1 MVVYSVNF
9 NKMKKTKTDNGKNG
23 GELKGVYHDSPS
35 GGIPATIEDSGRG
48 ILVESDEVIINRR
61 SAQCTDCTHVFDGK
75 RMTNKEILSAINTEK
90 GGVPIYESGGNVM
103 QEGGTV
109 SSIEQKIKAFETLL
123 GVVKDAGKKRLIEKK
138 ISAFKILSKV
148 GVAKEKEPDMS
159 QFIEIIR
166 KSNSFDDAYNKVA
179 AIKDVSHD
187 KSEYFAAKY
196 NPDKKRTSKEAFLIM
211 YNEYKIVPER
221 EKNNEEKY
229 KNFEIG
235 QRYYDR
241 RYADF
246 FEITNIEQRESDAY
260 ITQKYDKGETRN
272 EWASGIEYNI
282 SNGQYSLE
290 IKETVSETK
299 KEEGSPKFYQNIKDT
314 KDDLMYTEKSLYA
327 TKNILLPF
335 FEKHLAEEKTQSTN
349 NAIEEYIN
357 NVMKFDIQYVNEK
370 IRPEIG
376 KESSTMWIDG
386 IVTEEKIQEYLGKER
401 ERRRIQAE
409 NFVKLVYEKE
419 NYERLL
425 DILTNKD
432 NKASRKLFTKLT
444 GISLGSTIADS
455 KNAVNSYFGSD
466 VVAESKKKA
475 EQAEKERKE
484 SYRQR
489 QIDSELSQ
497 KVRVGG
503 EIITYKEHYDK
514 AMQNGY
520 NVIEMTKRG
529 NFPIM
534 HLKNKDTSSFWIIKK
549 KIHMDYIREKLGK
562 ND

>member
-1 MVVYSVNF
+1 ME
-9 NKMKKTKTDNGKNG
+9 KIKTDNGKNG

-61 SAQCTDCTHVFDGK
+61 SAQCTECKHEFDGK
-75 RMTNKEILSAINTEK
+75 KMTNKQILSEINQEK
-90 GGVPIYESGGNVM
+90 GGVPIMENGGSVM
-103 QEGGTV
+103 EDGGTI
-109 SSIEQKIKAFETLL
+109 SDIEQKIKAFETLL
-123 GVVKDAGKKRLIEKK
+123 KITKDVEKRQLIEKK
-138 ISAFKILSKV
+138 ISAFKILSKL
-148 GVAKEKEPDMS
+148 GKEQKKEPDMS
-159 QFIEIIR
+159 EFIKIIQ
-166 KSNSFDDAYNKVA
+166 KSKSFEDAYDKVA
-179 AIKDVSHD
+179 AIKDVSSD
-187 KSEYFAAKY
+187 KSDYFAAKY
-196 NPDKKRTSKEAFLIM
+196 NPDRNRTSKEAFLVM
-211 YNEYKIVPER
+211 YDEYKVVPEG
-221 EKNNEEKY
+221 EKEEEESIQK
-229 KNFEIG
+229 EAWEM
-235 QRYYDR
+235 R
-241 RYADF
+241 RADWY
-246 FEITNIEQRESDAY
+246 EV
-260 ITQKYDKGETRN
+260 K
-272 EWASGIEYNI
+272 
-282 SNGQYSLE
+282 
-290 IKETVSETK
+290 IKEYELENADKFLKKYGASWVNEKSVLNKKKKIIHEQFDFHKKSVQEAISQGKNVPYEVLADYPELK
-299 KEEGSPKFYQNIKDT
+299 KEEK
-314 KDDLMYTEKSLYA
+314 TE
-327 TKNILLPF
+327 NENP
-335 FEKHLAEEKTQSTN
+335 
-349 NAIEEYIN
+349 AIEEYIDGL
-357 NVMKFDIQYVNEK
+357 MKYDIEYVNQY
-370 IRPEIG
+370 IRPQLG
-376 KESSTMWIDG
+376 QESHNAGIDG
-386 IVTEEKIQEYLGKER
+386 VVTEEKIQEYLNKIR
-401 ERRRIQAE
+401 ENRRVQAE

-520 NVIEMTKRG
+520 NVIEMTERG